1 MLLRL
6 TRPSVTNDMRNHKCD
21 GGRSRWTDP
30 RDTQASQQTQ
40 TFAAATLRRTD
51 VVVSNAPSLPPD
63 SATKADIHYEGAM
76 SAQILA
82 LVGSLRS
89 GSDNRR
95 LAEAAVKLAPSGISV
110 EIFEG
115 LADVVL
121 YNEDIDQ
128 AGAVAAVD
136 RLRAK
141 VQSAD
146 ALLLVTPEYNGT
158 MSAALKN
165 AIDWISRPFGA
176 GVITGKPT
184 AVIGTSHGHY
194 GGVWAHDDARKS
206 ARIAGATVLDDVA
219 LSVPAAHTRFARIHP
234 VDDVEIAATM
244 PGILTALAAAAPSRN
259 SRGNDD

>member
-1 MLLRL
+1 MS
-6 TRPSVTNDMRNHKCD
+6 TR
-21 GGRSRWTDP
+21 
-30 RDTQASQQTQ
+30 
-40 TFAAATLRRTD
+40 
-51 VVVSNAPSLPPD
+51 
-63 SATKADIHYEGAM
+63 
-76 SAQILA
+76 ILA

-110 EIFEG
+110 DIFDG

-128 AGAVAAVD
+128 PRVVAAAD
-136 RLRAK
+136 RLRAE
-141 VQSAD
+141 VHSAD

-176 GVITGKPT
+176 GAISGKPV
-184 AVIGTSHGHY
+184 AVIGASHGQY

-206 ARIAGATVLDDVA
+206 ARVAGGNVLDDIK
-219 LSVPAAHTRFARIHP
+219 LSVPAAHTRFASVHP
-234 VDDVEIAATM
+234 VDDEEIAAVM
-244 PGILTALAAAAPSRN
+244 PEILTSLAVAVLSRVDQV
-259 SRGNDD
+259 SVE